1 MKKIA
6 LITGASSGFGS
17 IFASKLAEQ
26 FNCIDEVYLIARR
39 KDKLE
44 ELSVVIEKPCKI
56 IVADLKNMDE
66 IYSLVDSVANDSVQI
81 KVLVNSA
88 GFGIYGNVLESDSA
102 DCEGM
107 IDLNCKALTILTKE
121 LIPFM
126 AYNSRIIN
134 IASCAAFLPQ
144 KNFAIYAATKA
155 YVLSFTRALNVEL
168 KSLGI
173 RCTAVCPGP
182 SETEFFN
189 IALKND
195 KTIPFYKKYF
205 LSKPEDIVNKAIHDA
220 ILCKEVSV
228 YSTTMNLFRLCT
240 KKIPH
245 SIILKFM

>member
-1 MKKIA
+1 MKKVA
-6 LITGASSGFGS
+6 VITGASSGFGS
-17 IFASKLAEQ
+17 IFATKLAKK
-26 FNCIDEVYLIARR
+26 FKCIDEVYLIARR
-39 KDKLE
+39 KDRLE
-44 ELSVVIEKPCKI
+44 EIAKSIDKPCKI
-56 IVADLKNMDE
+56 IDADLTNMDE
-66 IYSLVDSVANDSVQI
+66 IYKLVDTIANDNVKI

-88 GFGIYGNVLESDSA
+88 GFGLYGDVLESDSK

-126 AYNSRIIN
+126 TYNSRIIN

-144 KNFAIYAATKA
+144 KKFAIYAATKA

-168 KSLGI
+168 KSIGI
-173 RCTAVCPGP
+173 KCTAVCPGP
-182 SETEFFN
+182 SETGFFD
-189 IALKND
+189 IAMKGND
-195 KTIPFYKKYF
+195 TIPYFKKYF
-205 LSKPEDIVNKAIHDA
+205 LKDPEAIVEKAIHDA

-228 YSTTMNLFRLCT
+228 YGITMNMFRLSV